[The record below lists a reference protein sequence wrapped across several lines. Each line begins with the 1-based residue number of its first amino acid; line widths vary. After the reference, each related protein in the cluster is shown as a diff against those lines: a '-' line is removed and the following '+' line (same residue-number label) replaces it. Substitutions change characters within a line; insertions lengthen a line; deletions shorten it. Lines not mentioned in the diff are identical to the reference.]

1 MRKGTFRGGT
11 SDIFVA
17 ANGEELALISTLG
30 SVRVSGVG
38 LVKAIDRRLRNV
50 LCSPPHR
57 DPSRRCGGLF
67 APDRG
72 GRRGDARKAQ
82 STSRAVG

>member
-30 SVRVSGVG
+30 SARVSG
-38 LVKAIDRRLRNV
+38 
-50 LCSPPHR
+50 
-57 DPSRRCGGLF
+57 
-67 APDRG
+67 
-72 GRRGDARKAQ
+72 
-82 STSRAVG
+82 